1 MRTQNKGLEAW
12 VGPSFLKLLLMLS
25 KVRIDLVGDIG
36 GKNGDNVEFD
46 IDAAFFVYLNN
57 M

>member
-1 MRTQNKGLEAW
+1 
-12 VGPSFLKLLLMLS
+12 MLS

-46 IDAAFFVYLNN
+46 IDAAFFVYLKN